1 MLPGQPAGNML
12 VYLMRTRA
20 RREQWFRLVYELKWI
35 IAVALAAAGLFALPA
50 QTIEPYRILHAS
62 RTLTDLSRIFLP
74 LAITCTSI
82 LGCCRHSLCRLR
94 RHHLATATFD
104 EDPCTG
110 ASNSPW
116 RGSDFRRRLGPIQCP
131 PANVAAGHQPQ
142 SVGRRQPVGD
152 TASDLARDLGD
163 ALPLGAATAL
173 AQALVALVVWDCMTA
188 LLPACLPGWRALTV
202 VSAAILAIVLGIVLL
217 LVPLPRCVGVFGV
230 FAVFA
235 ALLAASAARLTLTS
249 LRVPRE
255 GRR

>member
-1 MLPGQPAGNML
+1 ML

-82 LGCCRHSLCRLR
+82 WAAAGIVSAACVATISRPLPLTRTLARVLPTLLGAAPIFGAAWGQFSARPPMLPQDTSRSLSVV
-94 RHHLATATFD
+94 
-104 EDPCTG
+104 G
-110 ASNSPW
+110 SPW
-116 RGSDFRRRLGPIQCP
+116 ET
-131 PANVAAGHQPQ
+131 
-142 SVGRRQPVGD
+142 

-173 AQALVALVVWDCMTA
+173 AQALVALVVWDRMTA
-188 LLPACLPGWRALTV
+188 RLPARLPGWRALTV
-202 VSAAILAIVLGIVLL
+202 VSAAILAIVLGIVLWP
-217 LVPLPRCVGVFGV
+217 VPLPRCVGVFGV
-230 FAVFA
+230 FAVFV